1 MERSQDHAI
10 TGPPF
15 QVLPS
20 ASFCFPSIHIL
31 ADFGNNKLRLR
42 DGGVEE
48 TGGNATSEKGTR
60 PLIMKAGHQLRAI
73 EELSVFYMIREMA
86 TSI

>member
-42 DGGVEE
+42 DGGGRE

-60 PLIMKAGHQLRAI
+60 PLMMRTGHQLRAI
-73 EELSVFYMIREMA
+73 EEQCIYMIREMA